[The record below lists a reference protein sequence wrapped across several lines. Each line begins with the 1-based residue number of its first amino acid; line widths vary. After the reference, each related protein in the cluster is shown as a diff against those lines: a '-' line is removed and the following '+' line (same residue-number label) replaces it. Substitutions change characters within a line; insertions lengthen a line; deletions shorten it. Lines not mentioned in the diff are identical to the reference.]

1 MDAALEYRHLVI
13 AAGHVD
19 QTEKAWAFSL
29 SPATIQEAIM
39 ISLQVIDQIAYIIQV
54 AGLAT
59 VTSCMRL
66 EINEYKDDM
75 HRMT

>member
-1 MDAALEYRHLVI
+1 
-13 AAGHVD
+13 
-19 QTEKAWAFSL
+19 
-29 SPATIQEAIM
+29 M

-66 EINEYKDDM
+66 EINEYHLDEAASGEAGT
-75 HRMT
+75 RNGF

>member
-1 MDAALEYRHLVI
+1 
-13 AAGHVD
+13 
-19 QTEKAWAFSL
+19 
-29 SPATIQEAIM
+29 M

>member
-1 MDAALEYRHLVI
+1 
-13 AAGHVD
+13 
-19 QTEKAWAFSL
+19 
-29 SPATIQEAIM
+29 M
-39 ISLQVIDQIAYIIQV
+39 ISLQVIDKIAYIIQV
-54 AGLAT
+54 AELAT

>member
-1 MDAALEYRHLVI
+1 
-13 AAGHVD
+13 
-19 QTEKAWAFSL
+19 
-29 SPATIQEAIM
+29 M
-39 ISLQVIDQIAYIIQV
+39 ISLQVIDKIAYIIHV

-75 HRMT
+75 CRMT